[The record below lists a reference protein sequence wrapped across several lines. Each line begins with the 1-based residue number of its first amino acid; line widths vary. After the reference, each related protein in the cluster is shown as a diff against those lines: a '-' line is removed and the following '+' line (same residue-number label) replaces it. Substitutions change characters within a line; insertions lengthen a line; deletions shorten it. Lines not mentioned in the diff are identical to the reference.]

1 MLNLSDVMSKVRIV
15 ATCVLVYVEAMF
27 CIRSVGMFIACLGG
41 ITCRILTA
49 ICCWLA
55 PSHRQLNNNFPRPP
69 LSRNLYHALRVVY
82 GVTCVDQQHQ
92 LPFVTVTVFVV
103 FFLSFVCAII
113 VIAPC
118 LLSCLLACLQQHT
131 FLNRSWMIFSILSSP
146 FRIFVIDVFVPVS
159 NTYKL

>member
-27 CIRSVGMFIACLGG
+27 CIRSVGMFMACLGG

-82 GVTCVDQQHQ
+82 VVTCVDQQHQ

-103 FFLSFVCAII
+103 FFFVF
-113 VIAPC
+113 C
-118 LLSCLLACLQQHT
+118 LCYYCDCTLFAFLLACLFTATHVPEQKLND
-131 FLNRSWMIFSILSSP
+131 FLNSKFSILYLCDRCICSS
-146 FRIFVIDVFVPVS
+146 IKYV
-159 NTYKL
+159 